1 MHREIAHVVCAFLA
15 GTARGSSSSGDKAG
29 NGAVLAAAA
38 MRTYPSSF
46 HLLVAP
52 DTDTDTGT
60 DTAPAA
66 VPSLPLAD
74 MPPPATREPTRKRK

>member
-1 MHREIAHVVCAFLA
+1 MVCAFLA
-15 GTARGSSSSGDKAG
+15 GTARGSSSGDKAG
-29 NGAVLAAAA
+29 NGAALAAAA
-38 MRTYPSSF
+38 MRTYPSAF

-52 DTDTDTGT
+52 DTDTDT

-66 VPSLPLAD
+66 VPGLPLAG

>member
-1 MHREIAHVVCAFLA
+1 MHREIAHVVCAFLS
-15 GTARGSSSSGDKAG
+15 GTATGSSSGDNAG
-29 NGAVLAAAA
+29 NGAALAAAA
-38 MRTYPSSF
+38 MRTYPSAF